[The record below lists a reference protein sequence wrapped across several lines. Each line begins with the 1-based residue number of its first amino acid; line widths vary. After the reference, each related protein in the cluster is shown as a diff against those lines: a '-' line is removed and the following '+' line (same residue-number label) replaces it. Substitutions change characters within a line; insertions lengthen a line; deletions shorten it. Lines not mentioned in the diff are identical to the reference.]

1 MRVKGLNRLCH
12 ITTLLLCV
20 WHLLNCAIYNSAVA
34 CMYNIH
40 VLCNE
45 WEEKPS
51 AQSKC
56 ANSQQFWHL
65 HKISATY
72 SVLSTEIHWQQIW
85 SLYHFTLQAKNKEL
99 NGNNFLQWID
109 TSTNIFTIKCTRY
122 HQLKQKLSKFSGFH
136 APQLPK
142 KAGAFG
148 LCHLQLNSFYSLLK
162 NIFYMLELLW
172 KLAEFR
178 YCKLNTAISL

>member
-1 MRVKGLNRLCH
+1 MYCTMSENS
-12 ITTLLLCV
+12 
-20 WHLLNCAIYNSAVA
+20 NCQPSQNVPTACNFDTYN
-34 CMYNIH
+34 
-40 VLCNE
+40 
-45 WEEKPS
+45 
-51 AQSKC
+51 
-56 ANSQQFWHL
+56 
-65 HKISATY
+65 KISATY

-122 HQLKQKLSKFSGFH
+122 HHLKQKLSKFSGFH

-178 YCKLNTAISL
+178 YCKPNTAISL

>member
-1 MRVKGLNRLCH
+1 MSENS
-12 ITTLLLCV
+12 
-20 WHLLNCAIYNSAVA
+20 NCQPSQNVPTACNFDTYN
-34 CMYNIH
+34 
-40 VLCNE
+40 
-45 WEEKPS
+45 
-51 AQSKC
+51 
-56 ANSQQFWHL
+56 
-65 HKISATY
+65 KISATY

-122 HQLKQKLSKFSGFH
+122 HHLKQKLSKFSGFH
-136 APQLPK
+136 APPTPQEGRGLWPLPPTTQLILPT
-142 KAGAFG
+142 A
-148 LCHLQLNSFYSLLK
+148 K

-178 YCKLNTAISL
+178 YCKPNTAISL